1 MIKTAKYYS
10 SYISLL
16 LLTTVFLS
24 CGANRNKSSIS
35 QASILLD
42 HVRLIDGNGGAPVE
56 DTRLLL
62 KDGKIAAIGAD
73 ISDKDATVIN
83 LEGKTVMPALISA
96 HSHIGTLKGTSTK
109 PENYTED
116 NILAQLKRYESYGV
130 LHIMAMGTD
139 RPLLFESGLR
149 DRSIKGDIPGAR
161 IHSAGYGFGVPN
173 GAPPLGFAM
182 DKVFRPAT
190 AAQVALQM
198 DSLAQLKP
206 DMVKIWVDD
215 FNGKYPAKM
224 QPEIYKAIIREAHQH
239 NLRVAAH
246 VYYLSDLKQL
256 VAAGVDI
263 IAHSV
268 RSDVI
273 DDSTI
278 VQMKAQQVIYI
289 PTLSLDAYA
298 YIYGQ
303 QPEWIKNEFFKKSLE
318 PGVYEMI
325 TTEKYQTDLKNAR
338 NYATNIKAF
347 ETAKQNLLRLFKA
360 GVLIAMGTDSG
371 ATPIR
376 AQGFS
381 EHLELQLMTEAGLSP
396 LEAITVATKN
406 AATALKIQQQYGTL
420 EPGKVADLIIL
431 NSDPVKDIKNT
442 RQIFAVYKDGKE
454 VSKGPLP

>member
-1 MIKTAKYYS
+1 MIKMTKHYFTHL
-10 SYISLL
+10 SLL
-16 LLTTVFLS
+16 LFTAVVCS
-24 CGANRNKSSIS
+24 CGANPGKSATS
-35 QASILLD
+35 QSLILLE
-42 HVRLIDGNGGAPVE
+42 HVRLIDGNGGTPVE
-56 DTRLLL
+56 DTRLLI

-73 ISDKDATVIN
+73 ITDENATVIN
-83 LEGKTVMPALISA
+83 LNGKTVMSALISA
-96 HSHIGTLKGTSTK
+96 HSHIGTLKGISTK

-116 NILAQLKRYESYGV
+116 NILAQLKKYESYGV

-139 RPLLFESGLR
+139 RPLLFETGLR
-149 DRSIKGDIPGAR
+149 DRSLKGEIPGAR

-198 DSLAQLKP
+198 DSLVQLKA

-224 QPEIYKAIIREAHQH
+224 QPEIYTAIIQAAHQH

-246 VYYLSDLKQL
+246 VYYSGDLEKL

-268 RSDVI
+268 RSDLI
-273 DDSTI
+273 DDTTI
-278 VQMKAQQVIYI
+278 AQMKAQQVIYI
-289 PTLSLDAYA
+289 PTLSLDEYA
-298 YIYGQ
+298 YIYAQ
-303 QPEWIKNEFFKKSLE
+303 QPEWINNEFFKKSLE
-318 PGVYEMI
+318 PGVYEML
-325 TTEKYQTDLKNAR
+325 TSEQYQNDLKNAA
-338 NYATNIKAF
+338 NYALNMKAF
-347 ETAKQNLLRLFKA
+347 ETAKQNLLRLYKA

-371 ATPIR
+371 ATPVR

-381 EHLELQLMTEAGLSP
+381 EHLELQLMTEEGLSP

-406 AATALKIQQQYGTL
+406 AATALKVQQQYGTL

-431 NSDPVKDIKNT
+431 NGDPVKDIKNT
-442 RQIFAVYKDGKE
+442 REIVAVYKDGKE

>member
-1 MIKTAKYYS
+1 MIQMTKYYS
-10 SYISLL
+10 IHLSLL
-16 LLTTVFLS
+16 LLTAVLCS
-24 CGANRNKSSIS
+24 CGANREKSVTTEP
-35 QASILLD
+35 SILLE
-42 HVRLIDGNGGAPVE
+42 HVRLIDGNGGVPIE
-56 DTRLLL
+56 NTRLLI
-62 KDGKIAAIGAD
+62 KAGKIAAIGAD
-73 ISDKDATVIN
+73 ITDEDAIVIN

-109 PENYTED
+109 AENYTEE
-116 NILAQLKRYESYGV
+116 NIRAQLKRYESYGV
-130 LHIMAMGTD
+130 LQIMAMGTD
-139 RPLLFESGLR
+139 RPLLFETGLR
-149 DRSIKGDIPGAR
+149 DRSLKGDIPGAR

-182 DKVFRPAT
+182 DKVFRPVT
-190 AAQVALQM
+190 AAQIALQM

-206 DMVKIWVDD
+206 DLVKIWVDD

-224 QPEIYKAIIREAHQH
+224 QPEIYKAIIKEAHQR

-256 VAAGVDI
+256 VANGVDI

-268 RSDVI
+268 RSDLI
-273 DDSTI
+273 DDATI
-278 VQMKAQQVIYI
+278 AQMKAQQVVYI
-289 PTLSLDAYA
+289 PTLSLDEYA

-303 QPEWIKNEFFKKSLE
+303 QPEWIHNEFFKKSLE

-325 TTEKYQTDLKNAR
+325 TAEKYQSDLKNAP
-338 NYATNIKAF
+338 NYALNLQAF
-347 ETAKQNLLRLFKA
+347 ETAKQNLLRLYKA

-381 EHLELQLMTEAGLSP
+381 EHLELQLMTEAGLTP

-406 AATALKIQQQYGTL
+406 AATTLKVQQQYGTL
-420 EPGKVADLIIL
+420 EPGKVADLIIV
-431 NSDPVKDIKNT
+431 NGDPVKDIKNT
-442 RQIFAVYKDGKE
+442 REIFAVYKDGKE

>member
-1 MIKTAKYYS
+1 MIKMTKHYFTHL
-10 SYISLL
+10 SLL
-16 LLTTVFLS
+16 LLTAALFS
-24 CGANRNKSSIS
+24 CGASRDNSATNQSL
-35 QASILLD
+35 ILLE

-56 DTRLLL
+56 DTRLLI

-73 ISDKDATVIN
+73 ITDENATVIN
-83 LEGKTVMPALISA
+83 LDGKTVMPALISA

-139 RPLLFESGLR
+139 RPLLFETGLR
-149 DRSIKGDIPGAR
+149 DRSLKGEIPGAR

-224 QPEIYKAIIREAHQH
+224 QPEIYKAIIQEAHQH

-246 VYYLSDLKQL
+246 VYYLSDLEKL

-268 RSDVI
+268 RSNLI
-273 DDSTI
+273 DDATI
-278 VQMKAQQVIYI
+278 AQMKAQQVIYI
-289 PTLSLDAYA
+289 PTLSLDEYA
-298 YIYGQ
+298 YIYAQ
-303 QPEWIKNEFFKKSLE
+303 QPEWINNEFFKKSLE

-325 TTEKYQTDLKNAR
+325 TSEQYRNDLKNAP
-338 NYATNIKAF
+338 NYALNMKAF
-347 ETAKQNLLRLFKA
+347 ETAKQNLLRLYKA

-371 ATPIR
+371 ATPVR

-406 AATALKIQQQYGTL
+406 AATALKVQQQYGTL

-431 NSDPVKDIKNT
+431 NGDPVKDIKNT
-442 RQIFAVYKDGKE
+442 REIVAVYKDGKE

>member
-1 MIKTAKYYS
+1 MKNYPARLLA
-10 SYISLL
+10 LL
-16 LLTTVFLS
+16 L
-24 CGANRNKSSIS
+24 
-35 QASILLD
+35 SILLISCGGNAD
-42 HVRLIDGNGGAPVE
+42 KADTTGNAILLEHVRLIDGNGGAPVE
-56 DTRLLL
+56 DTRLLI
-62 KDGKIAAIGAD
+62 KDGKIAAIGLD
-73 ISDKDATVIN
+73 ITDQDATVIN
-83 LEGKTVMPALISA
+83 LEGKTIMPALISA
-96 HSHIGTLKGTSTK
+96 HSHMGTLKGTSTK
-109 PENYTED
+109 PENYTEE

-139 RPLLFESGLR
+139 RPMLFETGLR
-149 DRSIKGDIPGAR
+149 DRSLNGEIAGAR
-161 IHSAGYGFGVPN
+161 IHSAGYGFGTPN
-173 GAPPLGFAM
+173 GAPPLDFAM

-190 AAQVALQM
+190 AAQVATEM
-198 DSLAQLKP
+198 DSLAKLKP

-215 FNGKYPAKM
+215 FNGKYPNKM
-224 QPEIYKAIIREAHQH
+224 QPEICKAIIREAHKRE
-239 NLRVAAH
+239 LRVAAH

-256 VAAGVDI
+256 VADSVDI

-268 RSDVI
+268 RSDTI
-273 DDSTI
+273 DEATI
-278 VQMKAQQVIYI
+278 ARMKAQQVIYI
-289 PTLSLDAYA
+289 PTLSLDEYA

-303 QPEWIKNEFFKKSLE
+303 KPEWINNEFFKNSLE

-325 TTEKYQTDLKNAR
+325 TSEKYQNDLKNAP
-338 NYATNIKAF
+338 NYTLNIKAF

-381 EHLELQLMTEAGLSP
+381 EHLELQLMTEAGLTA

-406 AATALKIQQQYGTL
+406 AATALRIQQQYGTL

-431 NSDPVKDIKNT
+431 NEDPTKDIKNT
-442 RQIFAVYKDGKE
+442 REIFAIYKDGKE